1 MRFLQ
6 ADRLY
11 PVSGDFIPEGIVVA
25 DGQGVILDVIDPV
38 LRPEEALQLAEA
50 GRIERHHGWLI
61 PGMINAHCHLELSRM
76 RGRTEPGGGLA
87 DFIRQ
92 IVRLRSETT
101 PDVQQAM
108 LEAEEEM
115 LQNGIVAVGDISNT
129 DDSLSIKSKG
139 RLRYHT
145 FIETF
150 DLRPEEA
157 ALRFGAAADLAQR
170 FRDNGLEA
178 SVTPHAPYTVSSG
191 LMKRIGRLASERRD
205 VVSIHNQESADE
217 AAMFVEGAGGLLRFL
232 QSGGNMLSWQP
243 SGRSSL
249 TTYLDDFPSGQSL
262 LLVHN
267 TYTTEED
274 LSEAMSSGKDLWWCF
289 CPKAN
294 LFIEGHL
301 PDIPLFLRREVRF
314 LIGTD
319 SVASNRTLS
328 VLEEMKTI
336 AAAYPGAEF
345 GKLLRAATLDA
356 AVCFGW
362 SGQLGSIEIN
372 KKPGINLLEDT
383 DSNSPAGITPGTAV
397 KRLL

>member
-1 MRFLQ
+1 
-6 ADRLY
+6 
-11 PVSGDFIPEGIVVA
+11 
-25 DGQGVILDVIDPV
+25 
-38 LRPEEALQLAEA
+38 
-50 GRIERHHGWLI
+50 
-61 PGMINAHCHLELSRM
+61 M
-76 RGRTEPGGGLA
+76 RGRTEPGGGLT

-92 IVRLRSETT
+92 VVRLRNENA
-101 PDVQQAM
+101 PDLQQAM

-129 DDSLSIKSKG
+129 DDSLAIKSKG

-157 ALRFGAAADLAQR
+157 AFRFSSAADLAQR
-170 FRDNGLEA
+170 FRDNGLSA
-178 SVTPHAPYTVSSG
+178 SVSPHAPYTVSSG
-191 LMKRIGRLASERRD
+191 LMKRIGRLASERMD
-205 VVSIHNQESADE
+205 LVSIHNQESADE
-217 AAMFVEGAGGLLRFL
+217 DAMFVEGGGGLLGFL
-232 QSGGNMLSWQP
+232 QSGGNMLSWRP

-249 TTYLDDFPSGQSL
+249 TTFLDDFPAGQSL

-267 TYTTEED
+267 TYTSEED
-274 LSEAMSSGKDLWWCF
+274 ISEAMRSDKELWWCF

-294 LFIEGHL
+294 LFIEGRL
-301 PDIPLFLRREVRF
+301 PDIPLFLRKEARF

-319 SVASNRTLS
+319 SAASNHTLS
-328 VLEEMKTI
+328 LLEEMKAI
-336 AAAYPGAEF
+336 VAAYPGTEF

-362 SGQLGSIEIN
+362 AGQLGSIETG
-372 KKPGINLLEDT
+372 KQPGISLLEDT
-383 DSNSPAGITPGTAV
+383 DSRTPAGITPRTAL